1 MTLVMMG
8 KRHRLLNCFFG
19 NLEIGY
25 SITSIGRLPSDF
37 KLLSSPRIGKIFV
50 DACRKDHSNRKQGPL
65 VENSKHGAPI
75 SNVREIREYFVISV
89 SRLKIFARE
98 NCVQY

>member
-1 MTLVMMG
+1 MMVIMG
-8 KRHRLLNCFFG
+8 KRHRLLSCFFG

-37 KLLSSPRIGKIFV
+37 KFLSSPRIGKIFV

-75 SNVREIREYFVISV
+75 SNVQEIREYFVISV
-89 SRLKIFARE
+89 SKLKIFARE